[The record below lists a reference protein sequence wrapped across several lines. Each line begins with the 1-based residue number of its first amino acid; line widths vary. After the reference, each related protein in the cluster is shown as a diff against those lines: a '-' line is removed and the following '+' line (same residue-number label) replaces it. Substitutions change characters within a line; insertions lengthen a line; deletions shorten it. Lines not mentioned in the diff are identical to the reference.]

1 MKSSNS
7 PVPGS
12 TSASK
17 KVGEWMDSIRSGAVS
32 PSSFVAI
39 SHHGTRSFDNE
50 ATNESNSMDYLEP
63 GGLPQTRS
71 KSMGETF
78 LLCIHNISDNAPYA
92 IIRAGIN
99 NTASDIIKQ
108 IMVKT
113 QRYNVDENDFVLVE
127 ELRETPGEFCRP
139 IGGKLTSNAYRILD
153 GDENVWKAQ
162 GRWNCAGRFLLEK
175 KQEVDGQRNL
185 KPDNSRKISLS
196 NMRTMNI
203 PRRISRFGKSL
214 TLDGSRNAN

>member
-1 MKSSNS
+1 MQGSN
-7 PVPGS
+7 
-12 TSASK
+12 SASK
-17 KVGEWMDSIRSGAVS
+17 KVGEWMDQIRERSGAVS

-39 SHHGTRSFDNE
+39 SHHGTRSFDTE
-50 ATNESNSMDYLEP
+50 AIESGSMDYLEP
-63 GGLPQTRS
+63 GGLPQRA

-99 NTASDIIKQ
+99 NSAADIIKQ

-113 QRYNVDENDFVLVE
+113 QRYGIDENDFVLVE
-127 ELRETPGEFCRP
+127 ELRENPQEFSRP
-139 IGGKLTSNAYRILD
+139 VGGKLTSNAYRILD

-162 GRWNCAGRFLLEK
+162 SRWSCAGRFLLEK
-175 KQEVDGQRNL
+175 KDEVDGQKNL
-185 KPDNSRKISLS
+185 KTEASRKISLS
-196 NMRTMNI
+196 NMRTTMNL

-214 TLDGSRNAN
+214 TLDGGRNAN